1 MGHNAAH
8 RCHRHAAPVSK
19 CACVLRG
26 ALKALR
32 TKDRLSFPGNETAFL
47 GTLLPHFKKED
58 STHMQTPQPTLAQD
72 RLIRLPEVESVTGT
86 KKSTIYKLVRDGSF
100 PQPVRL
106 SARMVAWS
114 EVAVQAWIRAR
125 IQGVGAP

>member
-1 MGHNAAH
+1 MQMSQ
-8 RCHRHAAPVSK
+8 PS
-19 CACVLRG
+19 
-26 ALKALR
+26 R
-32 TKDRLSFPGNETAFL
+32 T
-47 GTLLPHFKKED
+47 
-58 STHMQTPQPTLAQD
+58 QD

-114 EVAVQAWIRAR
+114 EAAVQAWIRAR
-125 IQGVGAP
+125 IQGIGAP